1 MGTPVSV
8 VFSTT
13 KKEELPTEY
22 AGYRVLDGD
31 AADDIML
38 DEPGAYILGLR
49 FKGSKKEME
58 EAIKSGFVIDVR

>member
-1 MGTPVSV
+1 
-8 VFSTT
+8 
-13 KKEELPTEY
+13 
-22 AGYRVLDGD
+22 LDGD
-31 AADDIML
+31 TADDIML